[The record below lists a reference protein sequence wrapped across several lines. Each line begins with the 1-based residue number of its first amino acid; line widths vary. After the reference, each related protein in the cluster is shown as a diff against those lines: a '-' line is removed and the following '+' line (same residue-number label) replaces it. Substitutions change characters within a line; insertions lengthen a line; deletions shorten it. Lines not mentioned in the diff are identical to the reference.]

1 MQAGFAAI
9 WRADQSCGQLG
20 GGLREPTGTRM
31 RKILQ
36 ILAALCLCLVGMQAA
51 YAGDERFPKA
61 GNPALSFHMPD
72 AWTSEVD
79 SEGNLILTSDDRT
92 AAFSLTLAEG
102 NENVDAL
109 ASEAA
114 KFAGA
119 TPPQRNGYAEIS
131 AFPGA
136 VYFSTMKNEAGAS
149 LNLKMVIVKIGT
161 SHMVSVT
168 RITVSDISSGSLEAA
183 EAVLK
188 SMKLSPP

>member
-9 WRADQSCGQLG
+9 WRAGPSCGQLAG
-20 GGLREPTGTRM
+20 NQRGRQM
-31 RKILQ
+31 KKILH
-36 ILAALCLCLVGMQAA
+36 ILAALCLCLLGMQAA
-51 YAGDERFPKA
+51 YAGDVRFPKT

-79 SEGNLILTSDDRT
+79 SSGNLILTSDSRT
-92 AAFSLTLAEG
+92 AAFSLTVLEG
-102 NENVDAL
+102 NENIDTL
-109 ASEAA
+109 AAEAA
-114 KFAGA
+114 KFASA

-136 VYFSTMKNEAGAS
+136 VYFSTMKNDRGVS

-161 SHMVSVT
+161 SHVVTVT
-168 RITVSDISSGSLEAA
+168 RITVGDITPADLEAA